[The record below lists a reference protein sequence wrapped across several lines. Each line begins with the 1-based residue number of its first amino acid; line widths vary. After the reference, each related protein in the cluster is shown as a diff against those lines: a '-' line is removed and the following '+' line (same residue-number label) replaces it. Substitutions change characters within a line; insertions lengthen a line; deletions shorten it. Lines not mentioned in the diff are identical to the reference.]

1 MDLTKRRIWLIE
13 FIPFLKFMG
22 LEENGYWELEK
33 EPGVYLEDGRE
44 AKTGRGRLEA
54 TTTLAEERATPY
66 NRTH

>member
-1 MDLTKRRIWLIE
+1 MTKRRIWLIE
-13 FIPFLKFMG
+13 FTLFLKFTG

-33 EPGVYLEDGRE
+33 EAGVYLEDGRE

-54 TTTLAEERATPY
+54 ATFLAEGRVTPY